1 MLSAFES
8 GQFNYGEAKLTPF
21 YVIKFKL
28 KLVDLRP
35 FAGHLNAKVV
45 ALNVAANQ
53 LKRHF
58 CSIFFYFSIF
68 LLRPNTNRASFA
80 CQTVLRSGC
89 HNRWLMTC
97 PIHRDS
103 LSLSLLLSFP
113 LSTLVHSLSLSL
125 SHTHCLHL
133 QRERE
138 LTTTT
143 TTRTTWSGLSNI
155 LLFRVKTLVLP

>member
-58 CSIFFYFSIF
+58 CSIFYFIFPSFYF
-68 LLRPNTNRASFA
+68 A
-80 CQTVLRSGC
+80 Q
-89 HNRWLMTC
+89 
-97 PIHRDS
+97 
-103 LSLSLLLSFP
+103 
-113 LSTLVHSLSLSL
+113 
-125 SHTHCLHL
+125 
-133 QRERE
+133 
-138 LTTTT
+138 
-143 TTRTTWSGLSNI
+143 TRTEPA
-155 LLFRVKTLVLP
+155 LPVRPCSDLAATTDD